1 MEYFL
6 KEKKIEFHCIHL
18 VWLTLSKWPSRNE
31 KCSHP
36 QSHQKKKL
44 QSPKPLKFKIKSK
57 HSFLAYMHI
66 YNTLKYN
73 FHFFFKRQTL
83 ILRKHEKGE
92 NRV

>member
-6 KEKKIEFHCIHL
+6 KEKKIDVHCIHL

-44 QSPKPLKFKIKSK
+44 QSPKPFKFKIKSE
-57 HSFLAYMHI
+57 HSFLAYLHMYI
-66 YNTLKYN
+66 ILSLKFYL
-73 FHFFFKRQTL
+73 QS
-83 ILRKHEKGE
+83 IS
-92 NRV
+92 